1 MMIVNE
7 IMVEQQ
13 VHNEGNKDEANEAV
27 LEEVTN
33 DDTIVSTNV
42 SVIETEDEYEVVE
55 LIIEPQRIICPDC
68 GGLTLEGL
76 DYCDKC
82 GGEINFQ

>member
-1 MMIVNE
+1 MIVNE

-13 VHNEGNKDEANEAV
+13 VHNEDNKDEANEVV
-27 LEEVTN
+27 LEELTN
-33 DDTIVSTNV
+33 DSTIVRTNV
-42 SVIETEDEYEVVE
+42 SVIETEEEYEVVE

>member
-13 VHNEGNKDEANEAV
+13 VHNEDNKDEANEVV

-33 DDTIVSTNV
+33 DGTIVRTNV
-42 SVIETEDEYEVVE
+42 SVIETEEEYEVVE
-55 LIIEPQRIICPDC
+55 LIIEPQKIICPDC
-68 GGLTLEGL
+68 GGLSL
-76 DYCDKC
+76 
-82 GGEINFQ
+82 